1 MLMETSTLPNTELL
15 AHYLS
20 KLFSENETDKN
31 VEVISRTAFK
41 GSSTFPAEIINCK
54 LPDGKFLALFGKYLA
69 GLGPNNHGHRGGVEY
84 EIKIYDEVL
93 RNLPLPKA
101 NFWGKCHFNEN
112 NETLL
117 LMDFLEGSVSLKGNP
132 DINLYLNAASWIA
145 KMHNFFAGNVPSFV
159 KVYDQPYYFVWLN
172 RMENEPSIFV
182 VHPWLQDVINYFRH
196 HVGILTEAPQT
207 LIHGEY
213 YSKNILIKDGIAY
226 PVDWE
231 SAAYAPGEIDL
242 ASIIE
247 ARKEDVVARITE
259 SYILARF
266 KNDDFDKAGFE
277 KRLLMA
283 RLYLHFRFFFPKR
296 EEWRYDHIYAL
307 AKNLEII

>member
-1 MLMETSTLPNTELL
+1 METSTLPDTELL
-15 AHYLS
+15 AHHLS
-20 KLFSENETDKN
+20 KLFSSNGTEKT
-31 VEVISRTAFK
+31 VEVISRKAFK
-41 GSSTFPAEIINCK
+41 GSSTFPAEIINCRF
-54 LPDGKFLALFGKYLA
+54 PDGKVLTLFGKYLA

-93 RNLPLPKA
+93 RKLPLPKA
-101 NFWGKCHFNEN
+101 NFWGKCYFKEN

-117 LMDFLEGSVSLKGNP
+117 LMDFLEDSISLKGNS

-145 KMHNFFAGNVPSFV
+145 KMHSFFEDNVPSFV
-159 KVYDQPYYFVWLN
+159 KVYDETYYFVWLK
-172 RMENEPSIFV
+172 RMENEPAILSAQ
-182 VHPWLQDVINYFRH
+182 PWLIDVIKYFRK
-196 HVGILTEAPQT
+196 HVNILTGSSQT

-213 YSKNILIKDGIAY
+213 YSKNILIKDSIAY

-247 ARKEDVVARITE
+247 ARKEDVVARIKE
-259 SYILARF
+259 SYIAARF
-266 KNDDFDKAGFE
+266 ENGEFEKVAFE

-283 RLYLHFRFFFPKR
+283 QLYLHFRFFFPKR
-296 EEWRYDHIYAL
+296 EEWRYDHMSAL
-307 AKNLEII
+307 AKKLEII